1 MSRPGPL
8 SFHVHVR
15 SMTFIIKRRIITTVH
30 TDVTHRVGHLRYT
43 TRRNNGRFVAEA
55 TMCGLSARREDRYE
69 IYELSFRV
77 SLPGSFR
84 VSLSFGACAGYGRA
98 MCVTGARHFLSRLGI
113 LHREKYHSTVKR
125 KAITQFIFLFYS
137 RLLPT
142 YGSKIFD
149 FHANI
154 VRIL

>member
-55 TMCGLSARREDRYE
+55 TMCGLSARREYRYE

-98 MCVTGARHFLSRLGI
+98 MCVRNGGPTLPFLFRHPAQ
-113 LHREKYHSTVKR
+113 R
-125 KAITQFIFLFYS
+125 KISFYCQKKSDQFIFLFYS

-142 YGSKIFD
+142 YIFD